1 MNDVS
6 ARFWLRLLLVYFA
19 VLSSGAVFIFT
30 NNRVI
35 YGQSFR
41 KLLEF
46 NVPFVL
52 LGCFLLAASLT
63 AAALW
68 RIGPALRKAS
78 VTADADKAARF
89 ERLARFPVELCS
101 GMLLGS
107 TLLIAAYHAAEAGR
121 RGADV
126 DALNV
131 LVENAIW
138 EFGLASMLAAL
149 LLAVTRKLLRPFA
162 EALEIRSL
170 RGFRGRRSAV
180 RFIALAT
187 AACFVFSFAP
197 LLKLVGR
204 SEPGAVLA
212 GKLLPLGLTYALFAA
227 GVFTVYILGIRKELR
242 LLLDRLRALAEG
254 GPEGGAVENKITA
267 PLLAPDEIGQVT
279 DAMNALQRRMEAE
292 YADVNRQLQMAYK
305 VQNRL
310 LPKQFPAIEGMELA
324 VFCRMCQEV
333 GGDFYDLIPLGGRRY
348 CIAIG
353 DVSGKGLPAALLMT
367 AMMTGLRAEA
377 ARGGTAG
384 DMLSRLNAHVYRMTQ
399 GKQYATLGVA
409 VVDLGG
415 ESVELEYAS
424 AGHLDPYLIRQGQAM
439 AWQFSSYPLGMS
451 PEERYEVVRHRIDD
465 GDIFVL
471 YTDGI
476 IEQGGSSGEMLGF
489 DGWERRLRSIRPESR
504 LEEALAEL
512 RGMEEADDG
521 ENAEDDRTLLL
532 IRWGDAV
539 AECGAEDEGRK
550 RDERRA
556 G

>member
-1 MNDVS
+1 MNNVS

-19 VLSSGAVFIFT
+19 VLSCGAVFIFT

-52 LGCFLLAASLT
+52 LGCFLLAAFLT
-63 AAALW
+63 AVALW
-68 RIGPALRKAS
+68 RIGPALRGTRKAS

-107 TLLIAAYHAAEAGR
+107 TLLIAAYHTAEAGR

-126 DALNV
+126 DAFNV
-131 LVENAIW
+131 LAENAIW
-138 EFGLASMLAAL
+138 EFGLASMLAVL

-254 GPEGGAVENKITA
+254 AAEANRRTA

-279 DAMNALQRRMEAE
+279 DAMNALQRRMESA
-292 YADVNRQLQMAYK
+292 YADVNRQLKMACK

-310 LPKQFPAIEGMELA
+310 LPKQFPAIDGMELA

-409 VVDLGG
+409 IVDLNG
-415 ESVELEYAS
+415 EAVELEYAS

-476 IEQGGSSGEMLGF
+476 IEQGGSSGDMLGF

-512 RGMEEADDG
+512 RAMEEADDG
-521 ENAEDDRTLLL
+521 ANAEDDRTLLL
-532 IRWGDAV
+532 IRWGDVV
-539 AECGAEDEGRK
+539 AGCGTEEEGRK